1 MQIDPTVLL
10 TLRRGIT
17 DGHWE
22 LEQLDEPSHGWL
34 LQKEEWDKRNPLTP
48 FPAKPP
54 RNLLRDNP
62 TPTGVEIISPKDLP
76 PETCGRPGIPSRGPS
91 LPLQGPSHPT
101 PPLRHSVDHDR
112 LQHQVPSADGQDH
125 GDKAHLGT
133 EGEHRPS
140 LHGTVL
146 DW

>member
-1 MQIDPTVLL
+1 MDTAEMLVLL
-10 TLRRGIT
+10 RKGIEKGQWTLE
-17 DGHWE
+17 H
-22 LEQLDEPSHGWL
+22 LDKPSPGW
-34 LQKEEWDKRNPLTP
+34 QENAREWNKHHPLTP
-48 FPAKPP
+48 ARSH

-62 TPTGVEIISPKDLP
+62 TPAGVELISPKDLP
-76 PETCGRPGIPSRGPS
+76 PETCGRPGVPSRGPS

-112 LQHQVPSADGQDH
+112 LQHQNQGADGQDH
-125 GDKAHLGT
+125 GDEAHLGT

-140 LHGTVL
+140 LHGAVL